1 MSIIQQRNDLVED
14 IIDETEQFKSW
25 DHLDLATWDA
35 VHDAVNRVLQLHLSA
50 TTMISAEAMVG
61 LDQKNKDRIW
71 IEVEVIWETG
81 RDADGFVLFLRPDG
95 TYKNPTT
102 LAEDYDRAMGV
113 V

>member
-14 IIDETEQFKSW
+14 IIDQTEQFKSW

-35 VHDAVNRVLQLHLSA
+35 VHDTVNQVLQVHLSS

-71 IEVEVIWETG
+71 IEVEVVWEKG
-81 RDADGFVLFLRPDG
+81 RDADGFVLFLMPDG
-95 TYKNPTT
+95 TYKDP
-102 LAEDYDRAMGV
+102 ASVVADYDRAMGV